1 MSLRTFTTA
10 SASAS
15 ASSSSASE
23 EWTRVSHAK
32 VPRTNPFARQQRPA
46 FVEPIVSSAPRNR
59 DHGEKKPKQ
68 FSFAAAARLDDATA
82 YVPPSKRAGA
92 TESVAPASAKS
103 YDEAFPMLGGAAVPG
118 ARATAAA
125 LAPGAKSF
133 ATLVRERAE
142 KDAVEEEARKL
153 ADLRAAA
160 ERTEWERERAL
171 YRNVGRAAGGGGYNP
186 SNYGYGGAGD
196 DVGEDGYDDHDSLDY
211 DVYGQR
217 VTSYNPSNYGGHTE
231 DDHVDDGNGY
241 YGTNDDGNDDGY

>member
-10 SASAS
+10 A
-15 ASSSSASE
+15 SASE
-23 EWTRVSHAK
+23 EWTHVSHTK
-32 VPRTNPFARQQRPA
+32 VPRNNPFARQQRPA
-46 FVEPIVSSAPRNR
+46 FVEPIVSSAPRDR

-68 FSFAAAARLDDATA
+68 FSFAAAARLDEATA

-103 YDEAFPMLGGAAVPG
+103 YDEAFPMLGGAAAPG

-125 LAPGAKSF
+125 APGAKSF

-171 YRNVGRAAGGGGYNP
+171 YRNVGRASGGHNP

-196 DVGEDGYDDHDSLDY
+196 DVEEDGYDDYDSLDY

-217 VTSYNPSNYGGHTE
+217 VTSYNPSNYGGGHTE
-231 DDHVDDGNGY
+231 DDYVDDGNGNGV
-241 YGTNDDGNDDGY
+241 YGTKDDGNDDGY